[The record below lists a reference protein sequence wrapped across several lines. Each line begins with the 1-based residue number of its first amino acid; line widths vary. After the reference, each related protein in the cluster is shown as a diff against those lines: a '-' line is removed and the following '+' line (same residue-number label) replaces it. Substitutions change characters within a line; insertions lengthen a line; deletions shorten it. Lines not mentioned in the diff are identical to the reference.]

1 MYGKVSL
8 LYHIYPI
15 IIPIIY
21 VLFHILF
28 HVNKEDSNLRFGDE
42 SKTEMLWLLLG
53 AGPLA
58 VVSSSIPARA

>member
-15 IIPIIY
+15 IIPTIY
-21 VLFHILF
+21 VLFH
-28 HVNKEDSNLRFGDE
+28 VNKADSNLRFGDE